1 MPVACYRRKRS
12 QHTLETETLNTYTFT
27 SATAYEMYASY
38 EMNELKAQTHGAAS
52 VKNAAQ

>member
-1 MPVACYRRKRS
+1 
-12 QHTLETETLNTYTFT
+12 LNTYTFT